1 MVIASR
7 NNIAIACSDAGLK
20 ASSTEE
26 RAPMNETPEQYK
38 ARILGLMEGKD
49 AVSVQRETAAKLAK
63 LVDGASRE
71 QLAKRPAPDKWSVSE
86 VLAHLAEAEV
96 SCFWRYR
103 QMIEH
108 NGSAII
114 PFDQDLWYKLGDYP
128 ARDPQESLQLFRLM
142 RDANLRMFDHL
153 TPEQW
158 QLGGVHTE
166 RGPMTV
172 ADLARQMA
180 GHDINHVAQV
190 EKLVGKEAGKASA

>member
-1 MVIASR
+1 MA
-7 NNIAIACSDAGLK
+7 K
-20 ASSTEE
+20 
-26 RAPMNETPEQYK
+26 ETPEQYK
-38 ARILGLMEGKD
+38 SRILGLMEGRD
-49 AVSVQRETAAKLAK
+49 AIAVQRETAAKLAK

-71 QLAKRPAPDKWSVSE
+71 HLARRPAPDKWSVSE
-86 VLAHLAEAEV
+86 ILVHLAEAEV

-114 PFDQDLWYKLGDYP
+114 PFDQDLWYKLGDY
-128 ARDPQESLQLFRLM
+128 ASRDPQESLHLFRMM

-158 QLGGVHTE
+158 QLGGVHAE
-166 RGPMTV
+166 RGPMTI

-180 GHDINHVAQV
+180 GHDINHLAQV
-190 EKLVGKEAGKASA
+190 EKLVGDNAGKVPA